1 MRLIRNRIQTLS
13 ILVLVTGMLFSCSNS
28 KKEIERITYSEDFP
42 DETTRDAVI
51 RFSDS
56 AQVMVILTAPII
68 NRYVNE
74 VDPYTEMTEG
84 MHVVFYTDSG
94 TVDTDISAD
103 YAKHL
108 PEQRVIEA
116 ENNVIVK
123 NSNGDILS
131 TEQLTWDIGGKRIF
145 SNAFVKITTG
155 EEIIYGD
162 GLESNQEFTKYQIK
176 HIKGII
182 SVDEENS
189 TNEDVQ

>member
-1 MRLIRNRIQTLS
+1 
-13 ILVLVTGMLFSCSNS
+13 
-28 KKEIERITYSEDFP
+28 
-42 DETTRDAVI
+42 
-51 RFSDS
+51 
-56 AQVMVILTAPII
+56 
-68 NRYVNE
+68 
-74 VDPYTEMTEG
+74 
-84 MHVVFYTDSG
+84 MHVVFFTDSG

>member
-56 AQVMVILTAPII
+56 AQVMVMLTAPII

-94 TVDTDISAD
+94 TVDTDVSAD